1 MRKYLYALSMAAFI
15 AVLVFTLGACSPA
28 APGGPKASSTADA
41 PKSSSVADGPK
52 ASSTAPYLSN
62 TSFSPQTEQ
71 AINDFIAAY
80 GKDAPAYQQNAY
92 VVSDFDDTTSIS
104 DITYQCGIYQLQTM
118 SFALDPDG
126 LRAAISTYVDLNA
139 DDNAAWVDD
148 IDAAYRQL
156 YKTHGPFSAAGLDE
170 AAQAKLQ
177 QDPQWA
183 EFATK
188 LQLFSL
194 HVEDTLDYDTGCK
207 WTLNLFSG
215 MTEAEVYDL
224 FKRSCET
231 YADKETEIVTWT
243 SPEGIE
249 SKIGVVSCDIAL
261 GVSVTD
267 DVRAM
272 LEAYDAN
279 GIDVWICSGS
289 HADGVRAAVDA
300 FGLGDYV
307 DGVIGMTQKLEG
319 GVYVPAY
326 DYETGYA
333 WVNKGG
339 GAWEKSEHAIRAL
352 PGREGKVV
360 AIENALVPRYGTG
373 PIAGFMDSG
382 GDFNFCTEFDSMKM
396 VICYNL
402 TRKITDGA
410 GLVAV
415 VAVYQQDD
423 LHYDFASADAAG
435 DTLYLLQGRDENGKR
450 SLRPSNQTV
459 HFGETQE
466 QLFANEGNEKLLQYL
481 EENRLTTKE
490 AFDRFAVNC
499 DADDPNNV
507 LKLDYGHLDD
517 YDGYHSH
524 DGVPDEGL
532 AQAA

>member
-1 MRKYLYALSMAAFI
+1 MRKYLHALIAAACI
-15 AVLVFTLGACSPA
+15 VVLAAALVACSPA

-41 PKSSSVADGPK
+41 PK

-62 TSFSPQTEQ
+62 TSFSPRTEQ

-80 GKDAPAYQQNAY
+80 GKDAPAYRQNAY

-156 YKTHGPFSAAGLDE
+156 YKTYGPFSAAGLDE

-207 WTLNLFSG
+207 WMLNLFSG

-224 FKRSCET
+224 FKRSCVT
-231 YADKETEIVTWT
+231 YADKETEMVTWT
-243 SPEGIE
+243 SPEGVE

-339 GAWEKSEHAIRAL
+339 GAWERSEHAIRAL

-459 HFGETQE
+459 HLGETQE
-466 QLFANEGNEKLLQYL
+466 QLFANEDNEKLLQYL
-481 EENRLTTKE
+481 EENGLTTKE
-490 AFDRFAVNC
+490 AFDRFAVSRV
-499 DADDPNNV
+499 ADDPDNV
-507 LKLDYGHLDD
+507 LKLDYGQLDD

-524 DGVPDEGL
+524 NGIPDAGL

>member
-1 MRKYLYALSMAAFI
+1 MRKYLYALSVAAFI
-15 AVLVFTLGACSPA
+15 AVLSFTLGACSPA

-104 DITYQCGIYQLQTM
+104 DITYQCGTYQLQTM

-156 YKTHGPFSAAGLDE
+156 YKTYGPFSAAGLDQ

-194 HVEDTLDYDTGCK
+194 HVEDTLDYDAGCK

-249 SKIGVVSCDIAL
+249 SKIGVVSCDIVL

-339 GAWEKSEHAIRAL
+339 AWEKSEHAIRTL
-352 PGREGKVV
+352 SVREGKVV
-360 AIENALVPRYGTG
+360 AIENVLVPRYGTG

-450 SLRPSNQTV
+450 DLRPSNKTV

-466 QLFANEGNEKLLQYL
+466 QLFANEDNEKLLQYL

-490 AFDRFAVNC
+490 AFDRFAVNR

-507 LKLDYGHLDD
+507 LKLDYGYLDD

-524 DGVPDEGL
+524 DGIPDEGL